1 MPCINFLILLNF
13 NNIKFNKKNVVVTIM
28 LNKIEGITLLV
39 SDLKRSIEF
48 YRDILGLRVNKESE
62 NKIEFSRKDST
73 NTKLIIELDIS
84 KSNQNNKNSVIITFS
99 VSDLNTVYN
108 NLTEKK
114 VNFHK
119 KLSDDAS
126 GKNTIILDPDGY
138 LISLTEPASDEFA
151 QIPYYHGFAPA

>member
-1 MPCINFLILLNF
+1 
-13 NNIKFNKKNVVVTIM
+13 M

-73 NTKLIIELDIS
+73 NTKLIVELDNS
-84 KSNQNNKNSVIITFS
+84 KLNQNNKSSVIITFS

>member
-1 MPCINFLILLNF
+1 
-13 NNIKFNKKNVVVTIM
+13 M

-39 SDLKRSIEF
+39 SDIKRSIEF

-73 NTKLIIELDIS
+73 NTKLILELDNS

-99 VSDLNTVYN
+99 VSDLNTLYN

-119 KLSDDAS
+119 KLSDDES

-138 LISLTEPASDEFA
+138 LLSLTEPTSDEFA

>member
-1 MPCINFLILLNF
+1 
-13 NNIKFNKKNVVVTIM
+13 M

-39 SDLKRSIEF
+39 SDIKRSIEF

-73 NTKLIIELDIS
+73 NTKIILELDNS

-99 VSDLNTVYN
+99 VSDLNTLYN

-119 KLSDDAS
+119 KMSDDES

-138 LISLTEPASDEFA
+138 LISLTEPTSDEFA

>member
-1 MPCINFLILLNF
+1 
-13 NNIKFNKKNVVVTIM
+13 
-28 LNKIEGITLLV
+28 LLV
-39 SDLKRSIEF
+39 SDIKRSIEF

-73 NTKLIIELDIS
+73 NTKLIVELDNS

-99 VSDLNTVYN
+99 VSDLNTLYN

-119 KLSDDAS
+119 KLSDDES

-138 LISLTEPASDEFA
+138 LISLTEPTSDEFA

>member
-1 MPCINFLILLNF
+1 
-13 NNIKFNKKNVVVTIM
+13 M

-39 SDLKRSIEF
+39 SDIKRSIEF

-62 NKIEFSRKDST
+62 NKIEFSRKESP
-73 NTKLIIELDIS
+73 NTKLILELDNS
-84 KSNQNNKNSVIITFS
+84 KSNQNNQNSVIITFS
-99 VSDLNTVYN
+99 VSDLNTIYD
-108 NLTEKK
+108 NLTQKN

>member
-1 MPCINFLILLNF
+1 
-13 NNIKFNKKNVVVTIM
+13 M

-39 SDLKRSIEF
+39 ADIKRSVEF

-62 NKIEFSRKDST
+62 NKVEFSRKDST
-73 NTKLIIELDIS
+73 NTKLILELNN
-84 KSNQNNKNSVIITFS
+84 SNPVQNNNKNSVIITFS
-99 VSDLNTVYN
+99 VSDLNTIYN
-108 NLTEKK
+108 NLTQKK

-119 KLSDDAS
+119 KLSDDES

-138 LISLTEPASDEFA
+138 LISLTEPTSNDEYA